1 MPEPPSRKTI
11 SRRVLFAGLAAVRA
25 AAAAAASPSRAPT
38 PTPAPGP
45 AERKGKRLHVAVVG
59 AGAFGGHTA
68 LALRRSGAR
77 VTLVD
82 AWGPG
87 NSRASSGG
95 ETRVIRAVYGPD
107 RVYVE
112 MSARSFELWRENE
125 ARWKKKLYTRTG
137 ALWML
142 SDAGDYVKQS
152 IPHLK
157 AFGFQYEE
165 LTAEEAARRWPQIRF
180 EGVKWAFLERE
191 AGYLLA
197 RRACEA
203 VLQGFLTEGGEYRQ
217 ASARPG
223 PFASG
228 EMRGLRLSEGGDLAA
243 DAYVFA
249 CGPWL
254 AQLFPELGTDL
265 VVPTRQEVFY
275 FGTPEGDSRFS
286 EERMPVWVDV
296 PRFFYGIPG
305 NERRGFKIADDARGG
320 PIDPT
325 SAERI
330 LSPEALQNARA
341 WIAFRFPALAD
352 APLVESRVCQ
362 YENSPDHHFILDRHP
377 EAENLWI
384 VGGGSG
390 HGFKHG
396 PAMGER
402 AAKTVLGQRPVDPVF
417 GLARLAKAGQ
427 ARLSGR
433 ERAGTE

>member
-1 MPEPPSRKTI
+1 MPEPPSNKSF
-11 SRRVLFAGLAAVRA
+11 SRRVLFAALAAVPV
-25 AAAAAASPSRAPT
+25 AAASAARPANPAK
-38 PTPAPGP
+38 TPAPRP
-45 AERKGKRLHVAVVG
+45 AGRKGKRLHVAVVG

-68 LALRRSGAR
+68 LSLLRAGAR

-107 RVYVE
+107 RVYVA
-112 MSARSFELWRENE
+112 MAARSFELWRENE
-125 ARWKKKLYTRTG
+125 ARWKTKLYTRTG

-142 SDAGDYVKQS
+142 SDAGDYVRQS

-157 AFGFQYEE
+157 ALGFPYEE
-165 LTAEEAARRWPQIRF
+165 LTTEEAVKRWPQVRF
-180 EGVKWAFLERE
+180 EGVTWAFFEKE
-191 AGYLLA
+191 AGYLFA

-203 VLQGFLTEGGEYRQ
+203 VLAGFLAEGGEYRP

-223 PFASG
+223 SIGSG
-228 EMRGLRLSEGGDLAA
+228 EMRGLRLSEGGDLSA

-254 AQLFPELGTDL
+254 NQLFPEIGADF
-265 VVPTRQEVFY
+265 VQPTRQEVFI
-275 FGTPEGDSRFS
+275 FGTPEGDSRFC

-296 PRFFYGIPG
+296 PRFYYGIPG

-325 SAERI
+325 SAERVV
-330 LSPEALQNARA
+330 SPEGLKAARA

-377 EAENLWI
+377 EAANVWL

-402 AAKTVLGQRPVDPVF
+402 AAKTILGQQAVDPFF
-417 GLARLAKAGQ
+417 GLARLAKDRQ
-427 ARLSGR
+427 ARLC
-433 ERAGTE
+433 AGEKVRMV